1 MPAYALYRLPYS
13 QEATFMAQT
22 TGEPDELPSCSSLNG
37 RKGFVMAPFSADKQH
52 PFLLLQPDTTVTL
65 PVLQLTGGSS
75 VAAFISAHTHGR
87 PATERPLQGD
97 LRHYT
102 IDFANFHSHIQQGEF
117 SKIVLARQ
125 AREPLK
131 AGLSPLQL
139 FLKACQAYPRLF
151 IALISTRRGGTWLMS
166 TPEILLSGKEKEW
179 STMSLKTSMASSV
192 CSSMTLA

>member
-87 PATERPLQGD
+87 PATERPLSQKSCWHD
-97 LRHYT
+97 RH
-102 IDFANFHSHIQQGEF
+102 ASR
-117 SKIVLARQ
+117 SRPV
-125 AREPLK
+125 
-131 AGLSPLQL
+131 SPP
-139 FLKACQAYPRLF
+139 CN
-151 IALISTRRGGTWLMS
+151 
-166 TPEILLSGKEKEW
+166 
-179 STMSLKTSMASSV
+179 
-192 CSSMTLA
+192 CS